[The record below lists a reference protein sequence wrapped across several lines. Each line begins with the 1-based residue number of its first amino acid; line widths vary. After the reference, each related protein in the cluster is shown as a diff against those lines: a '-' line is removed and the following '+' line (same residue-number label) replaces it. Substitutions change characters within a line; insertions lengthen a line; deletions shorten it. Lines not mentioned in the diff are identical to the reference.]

1 MDVWNISFS
10 SGFYMLRNHNGSIDM
25 HIKLEFRHICLID
38 KRQAVVTNYIF
49 D

>member
-1 MDVWNISFS
+1 MDVWNISCS

-38 KRQAVVTNYIF
+38 KLKGCSHKLYL
-49 D
+49 